1 MLSGFGRP
9 GATEVQRPRPRL
21 MMNNDKAYDLVVV
34 GSGAGALL
42 GAIRA
47 ADEGLSVLVVEKTP
61 LVGGTSAISGGAI
74 LIPDN
79 HRCGLPLCEDLRAL
93 PGQR

>member
-21 MMNNDKAYDLVVV
+21 MMNNDKAYDPVVV
-34 GSGAGALL
+34 GPGAGALP

-47 ADEGLSVLVVEKTP
+47 ADEGLEFVLCHGGCVSHESV
-61 LVGGTSAISGGAI
+61 
-74 LIPDN
+74 
-79 HRCGLPLCEDLRAL
+79 
-93 PGQR
+93 